1 VARSSIPLAET
12 RPSRPARTTATV
24 ATLRPESRHASEGE
38 VVVASRGCPA
48 GPPPELVRYA
58 QGFLRTGRRE
68 VRFLWRA
75 ADGGWLAV
83 ALERHPTSTRAGGE
97 ALLCWAPT
105 DLPGG
110 VTSREIDI
118 LTLLA
123 LGLTNL
129 QVAERL
135 GTSSR
140 TVSSQVERLLL
151 KLEQTGRGGL
161 AALAVDAG
169 LLRLPIPG
177 GATGL
182 TSIGPV
188 EVEQCSGGPGGSTPA
203 RPVTVSF
210 PGRGPFRVGIVAT
223 SYGLPGRDALATVRR
238 AALAVEETNAAGG
251 IAGRRL
257 EQVAVDV
264 DVLDRDSVREGLAL
278 LVEQRV
284 DAIVIDH
291 AGVGA
296 AGDVV
301 EAFGGEQLTSY
312 GRPMLWAP
320 SPTGAYDAVRR
331 LAAAWTATGTRDPQ
345 RVAQHLREESD
356 RTTPHPVRSVQSA

>member
-1 VARSSIPLAET
+1 MARSSIPLAE
-12 RPSRPARTTATV
+12 RSRRTPRTTATV
-24 ATLRPESRHASEGE
+24 AALRPERGHASEGE
-38 VVVASRGCPA
+38 VVVASHGCPP
-48 GPPPELVRYA
+48 GPPPQLVRYA

-75 ADGGWLAV
+75 DDGGWLAV
-83 ALERHPTSTRAGGE
+83 ALERHPTSTQAGGE

-105 DLPGG
+105 ELPGG

-188 EVEQCSGGPGGSTPA
+188 EVEQRSAATAATTATLA

-223 SYGLPGRDALATVRR
+223 SYGLPGRDALATVRG
-238 AALAVEETNAAGG
+238 ATLAIDELNSAGG
-251 IAGRRL
+251 IVGRRV

-264 DVLDRDSVREGLAL
+264 DVLDRDSIREGLAL

-284 DAIVIDH
+284 DAIV
-291 AGVGA
+291 VGPP
-296 AGDVV
+296 G
-301 EAFGGEQLTSY
+301 EAFDAEQLMSY
-312 GRPMLWAP
+312 GRPVLWATTP
-320 SPTGAYDAVRR
+320 AATADQVRR
-331 LAAAWTATGTRDPQ
+331 LAAAWAAAGTRDPQ
-345 RVAQHLREESD
+345 RVAQHLNEQTD
-356 RTTPHPVRSVQSA
+356 RTTPRRVRSVQSA